1 MNSGR
6 VLLGGS
12 KTSLP
17 AKEVSSGNQT
27 ILECVEKGMI
37 NTLGVSSEAA
47 TLYFI
52 ELNGGMKLSRI
63 SDSPEEF
70 VRVLRVIFGQGS
82 GELLKAISR
91 QLRLKEA
98 KLGRDKPLHDFATVI
113 ERAIKPAEAGASR
126 EGG

>member
-82 GELLKAISR
+82 GELMKASAR
-91 QLRLKEA
+91 ELRCRGA
-98 KLGRDKPLHDFATVI
+98 KLGRDKVLQDFSDVI
-113 ERAIKPAEAGASR
+113 ERAIKSPDHGAI
-126 EGG
+126 